1 VNPFIELRTPV
12 GKGSQAREVLGT
24 LSPARGG
31 MRGSDLSSDAPVI
44 FSRSIRDTTSP
55 RDGNVRMI
63 RKQSIPRPR
72 RTNAGRALCRFVCCP
87 SGRVMRLAG
96 CVRRAP
102 WVGGRI

>member
-1 VNPFIELRTPV
+1 
-12 GKGSQAREVLGT
+12 
-24 LSPARGG
+24 

-63 RKQSIPRPR
+63 RKQSIPPR
-72 RTNAGRALCRFVCCP
+72 TYAGRASCRFVCCP

-96 CVRRAP
+96 CLRRASP